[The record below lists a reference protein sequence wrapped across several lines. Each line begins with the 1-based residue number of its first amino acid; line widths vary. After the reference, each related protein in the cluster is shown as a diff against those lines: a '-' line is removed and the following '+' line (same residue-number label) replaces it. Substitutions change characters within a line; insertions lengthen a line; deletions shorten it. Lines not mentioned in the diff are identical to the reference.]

1 MKIVNIYLLMFYA
14 SILNGLA
21 QPGFEI
27 KHMNFPRF
35 RNASK
40 IRDAEIIGNL
50 KAHKLDEKKFRML
63 IMASKQEGK
72 LIIFAGPNDA
82 NAPMEQIRSFDI
94 CAGSGEPG
102 PKNMEGD
109 DQVPEGFYHIN
120 RFNPESHYHLALEVS
135 YPNEADLKRSKSK
148 KPGGEIMIHGSC
160 VTIGCLPMTNKGI
173 EEIYLYAVKA
183 RNNGQIEIPVY
194 IFPAWPDKE
203 QFINL
208 IQENT
213 DSPELLNFWKNL
225 AMGYRMFQEK
235 KKPLRYS
242 ISPSGTYLFEQ

>member
-1 MKIVNIYLLMFYA
+1 MLCA

-21 QPGFEI
+21 QPGFESKQMKFSRI
-27 KHMNFPRF
+27 RD
-35 RNASK
+35 ASK
-40 IRDAEIIGNL
+40 IRDTEIIGNL

-82 NAPMEQIRSFDI
+82 KSPMEQIRSFDI
-94 CAGSGEPG
+94 CAGSGKPG

-109 DQVPEGFYHIN
+109 DQVPEGFYHIS
-120 RFNPESHYHLALEVS
+120 RFNPESRYHLALEVS

-148 KPGGEIMIHGSC
+148 KPGGQIMIHGSC
-160 VTIGCLPMTNKGI
+160 VTIGCLPMTNEGI
-173 EEIYLYAVKA
+173 EEIYLYAIKA

-203 QFINL
+203 LFRNL
-208 IQENT
+208 ISENT
-213 DSPELLNFWKNL
+213 DSPELLNFWENL
-225 AMGYRMFQEK
+225 AIGYQMFREK
-235 KKPLRYS
+235 KIPLRYS
-242 ISPSGTYLFEQ
+242 ITPSGTYLFEQ

>member
-1 MKIVNIYLLMFYA
+1 MLYA

-21 QPGFEI
+21 QPGFES
-27 KHMNFPRF
+27 KQMKFPRI

-40 IRDAEIIGNL
+40 IRDTEIIRNL
-50 KAHKLDEKKFRML
+50 KAHNLDEKKFRML
-63 IMASKQEGK
+63 IMASKQEGE

-82 NAPMEQIRSFDI
+82 NSKMEQIRSFDI

-120 RFNPESHYHLALEVS
+120 RFNPESHYHLALQVS

-160 VTIGCLPMTNKGI
+160 VTIGCLPMTNEGI

-183 RNNGQIEIPVY
+183 CNNGQINIPVY
-194 IFPAWPDKE
+194 IFPAWPDKKLF
-203 QFINL
+203 QNL
-208 IQENT
+208 LQENEA
-213 DSPELLNFWKNL
+213 SPELQSFWKNL
-225 AMGYRMFQEK
+225 AIGYRMFQEK
-235 KKPLRYS
+235 KIPLRYS
-242 ISPSGTYLFEQ
+242 ITPSGTYLFAQ